1 MAFKMAEALEADMA
15 GTGTQAKR
23 SPVLQPGRPADPV
36 PPAPPVA
43 DANNNAAAKVPVESS
58 TDPLQIDDQSAVTA
72 DGGTDHEVDEKTTV
86 MSRQH
91 NNRRLIRQCERVLL
105 LEFNTLAMPDWPDDF
120 AMAAARRRRDLWLFS
135 ATLTAIVF
143 LAGVPGLVP
152 AWIAGTGFGALV
164 LVLLAGIPAV
174 RRLFSDKP
182 SHLDLVIQRQRRL
195 KEARSHIQHLEGN
208 EGLAWQCA
216 MMSEHN
222 PALKSQR
229 FNTLIRLS
237 EQRVLARQLRHRK
250 HIRLY
255 LIYMLE
261 AEKAYERLQNAYFQG
276 HQLSVDK
283 GWIEPELKD
292 DTADVASMTVPEP
305 KPDA

>member
-1 MAFKMAEALEADMA
+1 MAEAMEADMA
-15 GTGTQAKR
+15 GSDTQVKR
-23 SPVLQPGRPADPV
+23 APVLQPGRPADPV
-36 PPAPPVA
+36 PQAVPVA
-43 DANNNAAAKVPVESS
+43 NTDDKAAAAPS
-58 TDPLQIDDQSAVTA
+58 TEQPRPDDQTDVV
-72 DGGTDHEVDEKTTV
+72 DGVSTEGESDDKIAV

-91 NNRRLIRQCERVLL
+91 NSRRLIRQCERVLL

-120 AMAAARRRRDLWLFS
+120 AMASARRRRDLWLFS
-135 ATLTAIVF
+135 ATITAIVF
-143 LAGVPGLVP
+143 LAGIPGLVP

-164 LVLLAGIPAV
+164 LVLLAGIPTV

-195 KEARSHIQHLEGN
+195 KEARSHIQHLEGS

-229 FNTLIRLS
+229 FNTLVRLS
-237 EQRVLARQLRHRK
+237 EQRVLTRQLRHRK

-283 GWIEPELKD
+283 GWIEPEPNS
-292 DTADVASMTVPEP
+292 DTSDSRVLSVPDSNP
-305 KPDA
+305 SA

>member
-1 MAFKMAEALEADMA
+1 MA
-15 GTGTQAKR
+15 GSDTQAKR

-36 PPAPPVA
+36 PQVKSVA
-43 DANNNAAAKVPVESS
+43 DADQGSAVKAIVDPSVEPSRTDSSAAADNAATEIENDDKV
-58 TDPLQIDDQSAVTA
+58 A
-72 DGGTDHEVDEKTTV
+72 V

-91 NNRRLIRQCERVLL
+91 NSRRLIRQCERVLL

-120 AMAAARRRRDLWLFS
+120 AMASARRRRDLWLFS
-135 ATLTAIVF
+135 ATIAAIVF
-143 LAGVPGLVP
+143 MAGIPGLVP
-152 AWIAGTGFGALV
+152 AWMAGTGFGALV
-164 LVLLAGIPAV
+164 LILLAGIPTV

-195 KEARSHIQHLEGN
+195 KEARSHIQHLEGR

-229 FNTLIRLS
+229 FNTLVRLS
-237 EQRVLARQLRHRK
+237 EQRVLARQLRQRK

-276 HQLSVDK
+276 HQLSVDR
-283 GWIEPELKD
+283 GWVAPDENS
-292 DTADVASMTVPEP
+292 DTVDSRDLSI
-305 KPDA
+305 PDAPPSA